1 MDDSGYVAA
10 NRTAVFLGV
19 ARGALIGMWLSRSC
33 GSYKPHKA
41 VEGEPMGRKL
51 IEGQV
56 SAAEDKGQQH
66 ILRRRTV
73 EGGTHTR
80 HTRAV
85 PAYPAV
91 NRLGPFESPRAG

>member
-1 MDDSGYVAA
+1 MDDSVRQLAGYVAA

-33 GSYKPHKA
+33 GSYKQHKA

-51 IEGQV
+51 MEGQV

-66 ILRRRTV
+66 ILRRFAAH
-73 EGGTHTR
+73 E
-80 HTRAV
+80 
-85 PAYPAV
+85 
-91 NRLGPFESPRAG
+91 ESSVARGYARCGR